1 MLSLQKS
8 HEKFSK
14 YYDRPESVK
23 ARHSFRT
30 TTTNY
35 VMLAVSKILFMHSIF
50 AAMIAKG
57 EGGRGCLVN
66 EVASHYFIWSFLA
79 PYRRPIPNAADP
91 PQKLPTGAPPL
102 VPAHTPIMYSEAEA
116 FKLTQLT
123 FSSSSS

>member
-8 HEKFSK
+8 HENFSK

-23 ARHSFRT
+23 ARHYFRT

-57 EGGRGCLVN
+57 EGEGLSCKRSTVTLLHLVISSTLSPSYTGR
-66 EVASHYFIWSFLA
+66 
-79 PYRRPIPNAADP
+79 RRP

-102 VPAHTPIMYSEAEA
+102 VPAHTPIMYSEVEA
-116 FKLTQLT
+116 LKLTQLT
-123 FSSSSS
+123 FSSSNS